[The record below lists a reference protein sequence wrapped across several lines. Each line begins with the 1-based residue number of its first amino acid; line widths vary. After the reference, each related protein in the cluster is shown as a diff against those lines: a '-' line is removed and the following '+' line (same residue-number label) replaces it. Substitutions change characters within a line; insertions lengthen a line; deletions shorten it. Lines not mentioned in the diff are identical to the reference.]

1 MTTIIDLAPQTAQMV
16 HSIATQQGQS
26 VEQFILSIVDEKL
39 SQIDKTHE
47 ELELL
52 AEQDGLNSDGLPPI
66 SESALQAIYDDLD
79 QEPQPNPRLQAL
91 MAKYGGLNV

>member
-1 MTTIIDLAPQTAQMV
+1 MIIDLPPQTAQMV

-52 AEQDGLNSDGLPPI
+52 AEQHGLNSDGLPSI
-66 SESALQAIYDDLD
+66 SDSELQAIYDDLD
-79 QEPQPNPRLQAL
+79 DDTPNLKLQAL
-91 MAKYGGLNV
+91 IAQYGGLNV

>member
-1 MTTIIDLAPQTAQMV
+1 MIIDLPPQTAQMV

-39 SQIDKTHE
+39 SQIDKAPKNFDFIEH
-47 ELELL
+47 
-52 AEQDGLNSDGLPPI
+52 DGIVSHGNHTLSP
-66 SESALQAIYDDLD
+66 EVFQAIYDDLD